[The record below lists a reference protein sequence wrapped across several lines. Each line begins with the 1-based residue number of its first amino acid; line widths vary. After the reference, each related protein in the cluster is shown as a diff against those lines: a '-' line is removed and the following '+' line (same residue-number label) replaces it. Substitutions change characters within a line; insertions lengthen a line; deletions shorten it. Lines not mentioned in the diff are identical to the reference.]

1 MPALLAAEINKL
13 KKSIL
18 TMGAV
23 VEERVLQSVKAV
35 HERDEKLARKIID
48 GDPEVD
54 RLEVDLEEEC
64 LKILALHQP
73 VAIDLRFIIAVIK
86 INSDLERIA
95 DLAVNIAER
104 AAFLATQGK
113 VEVPPDL
120 SVMSEKVKVMMK
132 KCLDAFVNMDSAT
145 AKEVIPMDDVVDDL
159 NRSMFKSVESAM
171 VKNPERIGCLIHL
184 LSISRY
190 LERIADHATNIA
202 EDVVYMIEGEIV
214 RHQSESESTR
224 RAGSMKE
231 KDTEKHP

>member
-1 MPALLAAEINKL
+1 MPALLSAEINKL

-23 VEERVLQSVKAV
+23 VDERVLQSVKAV
-35 HERDEKLARKIID
+35 HERDERLAKKIID

-73 VAIDLRFIIAVIK
+73 VAIDLRFIVAVIK

-104 AAFLATQGK
+104 VAFLATQARI
-113 VEVPPDL
+113 EVSPDL
-120 SVMSEKVKVMMK
+120 SLMSEKVKIMMK
-132 KCLDAFVNMDSAT
+132 KCLDAFVNMDSAL

-159 NRSMFKSVESAM
+159 NRSMFKSLERGMVE
-171 VKNPERIGCLIHL
+171 KPERIGCLIHI
-184 LSISRY
+184 LSVSRY

-202 EDVVYMIEGEIV
+202 EDVIYMIEGEIV
-214 RHQSESESTR
+214 RHQPDYGSTVR
-224 RAGSMKE
+224 KGS
-231 KDTEKHP
+231 